1 MRRRKMRVGGFFLF
15 FIFIFQKRWE
25 VAVVAAVA
33 VAAGTRTGGWRDF
46 VELETQVWLSS
57 DFVENNAAVAGGG

>member
-1 MRRRKMRVGGFFLF
+1 M
-15 FIFIFQKRWE
+15 
-25 VAVVAAVA
+25 AVVVAVA
-33 VAAGTRTGGWRDF
+33 VAAVTRTGGWLDF

>member
-1 MRRRKMRVGGFFLF
+1 M
-15 FIFIFQKRWE
+15 
-25 VAVVAAVA
+25 VAAVA
-33 VAAGTRTGGWRDF
+33 VGVVKRTGGWLDF